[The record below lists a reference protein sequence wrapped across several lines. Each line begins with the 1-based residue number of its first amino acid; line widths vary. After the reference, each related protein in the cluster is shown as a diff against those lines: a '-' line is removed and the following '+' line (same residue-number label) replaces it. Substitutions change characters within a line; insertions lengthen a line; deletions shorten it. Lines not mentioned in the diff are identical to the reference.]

1 MKSRVDISA
10 ESRPMIVAMAALQ
23 SVFMLALLMLSA
35 NDGGR
40 QPLGGVRLA
49 VSTGT
54 TGVEPGAIGKPN
66 GLRQLFA
73 ADQAGLSKARLI
85 DPPDFA
91 LCRTSCL
98 ILPRYSA
105 GLSAPLAQL
114 PLPVDECCAFEPRA
128 PPAAIA

>member
-1 MKSRVDISA
+1 MKSRVDNSA

-35 NDGGR
+35 YDGGR
-40 QPLGGVRLA
+40 QPLCGSRLA

-54 TGVEPGAIGKPN
+54 TGVEPGAIGKPD

-73 ADQAGLSKARLI
+73 ADQAGRSKARLI
-85 DPPDFA
+85 DPPDFS

-98 ILPRYSA
+98 TLPRYSA
-105 GLSAPLAQL
+105 DLSGQLAQL
-114 PLPVDECCAFEPRA
+114 PLAGDGCCAFEARA
-128 PPAAIA
+128 PPATIA